1 MDITVGEDRV
11 SFCPNDDF
19 DLKRIFECGQ
29 CFRWNEEPDGA
40 YTGVALGRA
49 ARISKRDGVI
59 SISGSEEDF
68 RTIWRSYF
76 DLDRSYSA
84 IRESLC
90 IDDYMRCSTQF
101 GAGIRI
107 LRQDR
112 WEALCSFIIS
122 QCNNIPRIKGI
133 VERLCGLYGEP
144 MDFEGRVYYSFP
156 PASKLAALTPEDL
169 APIRAGY
176 RADYIIRAARDVDSG
191 NIDMDELSEMDLEGA
206 RRALMKMRGVGKK
219 VADCVILFGLRIPT
233 AFPMDTWMKKAV
245 AEHYGKDFDPAIF
258 GEYAGLAQQYM
269 FYYQRENSK
278 GVK

>member
-1 MDITVGEDRV
+1 MELTIGEDRV
-11 SFCPNDDF
+11 SFVPGDDF

-29 CFRWNEEPDGA
+29 CFRWNEEPDGS
-40 YTGVALGRA
+40 YTGVALDRA
-49 ARISKRDGVI
+49 ARISKRDGVVT
-59 SISGSEEDF
+59 ISGTKEDF
-68 RTIWRSYF
+68 SEVWREYF
-76 DLDRSYSA
+76 DLDRDYGS
-84 IRESLC
+84 IRRRLC
-90 IDDYMRCSTQF
+90 IDDYMLRATEF

-133 VERLCGLYGEP
+133 VERLCALYGEP
-144 MDFEGRVYYSFP
+144 LDFEGRQYYTFP
-156 PASKLAALTPEDL
+156 PASRLAALTAEEL

-191 NIDMDELSEMDLEGA
+191 EIDLEELSAMDLDGA
-206 RRALMKMRGVGKK
+206 RRALMAMRGVGKK

-245 AEHYGKDFDPAIF
+245 AEHYGKDFDPGIF

-278 GVK
+278 GVQ

>member
-1 MDITVGEDRV
+1 MELTIGEDRV
-11 SFCPNDDF
+11 SFVPGDDF

-29 CFRWNEEPDGA
+29 CFRWNEEPDGS

-49 ARISKRDGVI
+49 ARISKRDGVVT
-59 SISGSEEDF
+59 ISGTKEDF
-68 RTIWRSYF
+68 SEVWREYF
-76 DLDRSYSA
+76 DLDRDYGS
-84 IRESLC
+84 IRRRLC
-90 IDDYMRCSTQF
+90 IDDYMLRATEF

-133 VERLCGLYGEP
+133 VERLCALYGEP
-144 MDFEGRVYYSFP
+144 LDFEGRQYYTFP
-156 PASKLAALTPEDL
+156 PASRLAALTAEEL

-191 NIDMDELSEMDLEGA
+191 EIDLEELSAMDLDGA
-206 RRALMKMRGVGKK
+206 RRALMAMRGVGKK

-245 AEHYGKDFDPAIF
+245 AEHYGKDFDPGIF

-278 GVK
+278 GVQ